1 MKYHLG
7 IASGTARLRRG
18 LGLSLATW
26 LVAHGSVYA
35 RPVVPEVS
43 ATRVASSGLP
53 LNSDALQLTTKS
65 YVEEEFYVAGKANR
79 YRIPDV
85 TANAQ
90 LIDKGHPYLSR
101 VLVRRPADPAR
112 FNGTVVV
119 EWLNVSL
126 GHDADFVYASLR
138 ELLVREGYA
147 WVGVSAQ
154 HVGVE
159 GLIRSNPARYG
170 KLTLAASNS
179 DPVGGKEIDPPGRG
193 AGGDVLGWDVFSQVG
208 ATIAGRASPLMGGLK
223 VKRVIA
229 AGESQSS
236 FRLGMYYNSIQP
248 MHHVYNGFLLY
259 DRGPEFALRTDLE
272 AKLVSFGSEF
282 MNFFLKGSPQPDST
296 NQRWWEIAGASHESV
311 DEIVSYMDPQIL
323 RDQALKGPDGASITL
338 TDFETADCAI
348 TPVWS
353 RIPNGDIMKAALK
366 GLNTWLVSGDA
377 PPTVPRL
384 VSDDQKQL
392 VRDSQGRVSGGI
404 HTAAYDAPRAKNGAY
419 GSGKCTLAGYHIDF
433 TSQQMCQRYGNHAEY
448 VNQVQRIVNANLRD
462 RVLLPEEAERTVDE
476 ARKLTFEC
484 GGLEAQ

>member
-1 MKYHLG
+1 MKQFSRAAAG
-7 IASGTARLRRG
+7 IDLLRRG
-18 LGLSLATW
+18 FGLSLAAC
-26 LVAHGSVYA
+26 LAVHGSVNA
-35 RPVVPEVS
+35 SPSIPTAAV
-43 ATRVASSGLP
+43 TRVASAGLP
-53 LNSDALQLTTKS
+53 LNSDAQQLATKN

-85 TANAQ
+85 MANAQ
-90 LIDKGHPYLSR
+90 LIDKAHPYVSR

-126 GHDADFVYASLR
+126 GHDADFVYASVR

-159 GLIRSNPARYG
+159 GLIASNPSRYG

-208 ATIAGRASPLMGGLK
+208 ATVAGGASPIMGGFK
-223 VKRVIA
+223 VERLIA

-248 MHHVYNGFLLY
+248 LYGIYDGFLLY
-259 DRGPEFALRTDLE
+259 DRGPEFALRTDLGT
-272 AKLVSFGSEF
+272 KLVSFGSEF

-296 NQRWWEIAGASHESV
+296 NQRWWEVAGASHESV
-311 DEIVSYMDPQIL
+311 DEIANYMDPQIL
-323 RDQALKGPDGASITL
+323 RDHALKGPDGASISL
-338 TDFETADCAI
+338 TDFEAADCAI

-353 RIPNGDIMKAALK
+353 RVPNGDVMKAALK
-366 GLNTWLVSGDA
+366 GLNTWLVSGVA

-392 VRDSQGRVSGGI
+392 VRDTQGRVSGGI

-433 TSQQMCQRYGNHAEY
+433 TPQQMCQRYGSHAEY
-448 VNQVQRIVNANLRD
+448 VNQVQRIVNVNLRD
-462 RVLLPEEAERTVDE
+462 RVLLPEEAERTVNE
-476 ARKLTFEC
+476 ARQLTFDC
-484 GGLEAQ
+484 GALEAR